1 MNRTVKAILYVALI
15 ASAVV
20 FGSKFY
26 ANYSRVMNAPMDGPS
41 TNQPPAA
48 PAEPLNRQP
57 SARVGNMMAYGV
69 VVFFTVVALG
79 VLTAH
84 DISRFVGH
92 RAEKLLFNDEGEG
105 IRNPEYEQAEAVWA
119 NGKHLEAI
127 QLMRDYLKKNPR
139 EQHVALRIAEIYE
152 KDLGNHLA
160 AALEYEEV
168 LKQKLSA
175 ERWGWAAIHLANI
188 YSGKINKP
196 EQAVELL
203 RRIESEYGETAAAKK
218 ARQRLAE
225 LDGTPPEASE
235 PEEPPS
241 KLPPGFKPLKG

>member
-1 MNRTVKAILYVALI
+1 MNRTVKAILYVVLMGCI
-15 ASAVV
+15 IVC
-20 FGSKFY
+20 GSKFS
-26 ANYSRVMNAPMDGPS
+26 ANYRKVMNPPARDTS
-41 TNQPPAA
+41 TNQPSVTPKDT
-48 PAEPLNRQP
+48 LNRQP

-69 VVFFTVVALG
+69 VVFLALVG
-79 VLTAH
+79 LGFLVAH
-84 DISRFVGH
+84 DISRFFAH

-105 IRNPEYEQAEAVWA
+105 VRNPEYEQAEEVWK
-119 NGKHLEAI
+119 NGHYLEAI

-168 LKQKLSA
+168 LKHKLSP

-196 EQAVELL
+196 EQAVQLL
-203 RRIESEYGETAAAKK
+203 RRIEAEYGETAAAKK
-218 ARQRLAE
+218 ARERLAE
-225 LDGTPPEASE
+225 LDGKEPDAPKPEGPASN
-235 PEEPPS
+235 
-241 KLPPGFKPLKG
+241 LPPGFRPLQG